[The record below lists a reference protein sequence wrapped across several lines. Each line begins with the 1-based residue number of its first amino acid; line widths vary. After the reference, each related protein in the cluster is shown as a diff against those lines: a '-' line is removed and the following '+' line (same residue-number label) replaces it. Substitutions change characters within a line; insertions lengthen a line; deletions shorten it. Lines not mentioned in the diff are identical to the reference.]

1 MMAGVNLVQVPY
13 KGGTTQ
19 ITGLLA
25 GDIQLGMES
34 ANVALPLWRDG
45 KIKIVGLTGGK
56 RLSLAPEIPTVGE
69 TLPGFDLGIWQS
81 VVAPAGTPKEI
92 VTRLYAS
99 LAKVMA
105 NQDVRKKLLAVG
117 IEPTIS
123 KSPEE
128 FAAFVKAQAATREK
142 VIKAVGMKLD

>member
-1 MMAGVNLVQVPY
+1 L
-13 KGGTTQ
+13 
-19 ITGLLA
+19 
-25 GDIQLGMES
+25 
-34 ANVALPLWRDG
+34 
-45 KIKIVGLTGGK
+45 GLTGGK
-56 RLSLAPEIPTVGE
+56 RLSLAAEIPTFGE

-92 VTRLYAS
+92 IARLYAS

-105 NQDVRKKLLAVG
+105 SAEVRQKLLAVG

-128 FAAFVKAQAATREK
+128 FGAFIKSQAETREK